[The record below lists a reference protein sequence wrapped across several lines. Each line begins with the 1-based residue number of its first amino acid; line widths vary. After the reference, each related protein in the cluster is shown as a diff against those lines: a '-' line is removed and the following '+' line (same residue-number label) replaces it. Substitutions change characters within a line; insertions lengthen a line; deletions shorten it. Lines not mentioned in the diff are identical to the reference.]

1 LRRLLLHTLIVGLA
15 CGAALAVACRNRP
28 PDDGHDIADM
38 ERARAAK
45 NTAFANGS
53 DSPIPESQRA
63 QFLPLGYFPIDPA
76 YIVPAVLKPAT
87 DQATIEMPTST
98 GERRQMRRVGT
109 LGFSLKG
116 RPLKLTAFVEIGAPN
131 VDHLFVPFTDLTT
144 GTETYAAGRYLDLDR
159 NATGIYVIDFNR
171 AYHPFCYY
179 NPLYDCPYP
188 PAENRLQMPIH
199 AGERLKH
206 QDK

>member
-1 LRRLLLHTLIVGLA
+1 V
-15 CGAALAVACRNRP
+15 ALAAGCRNRP
-28 PDDGHDIADM
+28 PDDGHYVADM

-45 NTAFANGS
+45 NTAFANGPA
-53 DSPIPESQRA
+53 SPIPESQRG
-63 QFLPLGYFPIDPA
+63 QFLPLGYFPVDPA
-76 YIVPAVLKPAT
+76 YVVPAVLKPAT
-87 DQATIEMPTST
+87 DQTVIEMPTST

-116 RPLKLTAFVEIGAPN
+116 RPLKLTAFVEVGAPN

-171 AYHPFCYY
+171 AYHPFCYF

-188 PAENRLQMPIH
+188 PAENRVQMPIH